1 MRGDLGDKA
10 RLQHI
15 SDAILEIESYM
26 KEAGSK
32 EFMENS
38 MMRYACIKQ
47 LEIIGEASNHIS
59 DRTKTQSP
67 AIPWAQIVG
76 MRNMFVHEY
85 FGLDPNIVWDIIN
98 NDLRELKEAGRNTE
112 MIEQLHKKWDMHKR
126 NSFPYGQT
134 GRAEPVGVHL
144 KRC

>member
-15 SDAILEIESYM
+15 LDAIVEVESYV
-26 KEAGSK
+26 AQADSK

-38 MMRYACIKQ
+38 MMKFACIKQ

-59 DRTKTQSP
+59 SKTRSDFPDVQ
-67 AIPWAQIVG
+67 WAQIVG

-85 FGLDPNIVWDIIN
+85 FGLDPHIVWDIVQ
-98 NDLRELKEAGRNTE
+98 NDLPELKETVLE
-112 MIEQLHKKWDMHKR
+112 MLDTFE
-126 NSFPYGQT
+126 
-134 GRAEPVGVHL
+134 
-144 KRC
+144 